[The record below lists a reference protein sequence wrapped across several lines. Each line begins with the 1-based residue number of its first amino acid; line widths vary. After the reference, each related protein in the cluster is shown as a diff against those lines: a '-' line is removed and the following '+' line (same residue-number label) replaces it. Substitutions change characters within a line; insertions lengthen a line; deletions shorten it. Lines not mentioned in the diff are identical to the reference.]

1 MFNNIMVIMLSKFR
15 SIYKALAQYCNLL
28 NAIYFSSS
36 DSKALKC
43 LQDKIFMHIFFSE
56 KKKKGSWCR
65 HLVVSED
72 QVLKIPNGLPVEAA
86 ATVSVNP
93 CTAFRLLKDFEDLQ
107 PGIIK

>member
-1 MFNNIMVIMLSKFR
+1 MLSKCR
-15 SIYKALAQYCNLL
+15 SIYKALAQNCNLL
-28 NAIYFSSS
+28 NTIYFSLS

-43 LQDKIFMHIFFSE
+43 LQDKIFTHIFFSE
-56 KKKKGSWCR
+56 KKGSWCR

-72 QVLKIPNGLPVEAA
+72 RVLKIPNGLPMEAA

-107 PGIIK
+107 PGNIK

>member
-1 MFNNIMVIMLSKFR
+1 MVIMLSKFR

-56 KKKKGSWCR
+56 KKKKGSRCS

-107 PGIIK
+107 PGNIK

>member
-1 MFNNIMVIMLSKFR
+1 MLSKFR
-15 SIYKALAQYCNLL
+15 SIYKALAQNCNLL
-28 NAIYFSSS
+28 NTIYFSLS

-43 LQDKIFMHIFFSE
+43 LQDKIFTHIFFSE
-56 KKKKGSWCR
+56 KKGSWCR

-72 QVLKIPNGLPVEAA
+72 QVLKIPNGLPMEAA

-107 PGIIK
+107 PGNIKCCITVTAF

>member
-15 SIYKALAQYCNLL
+15 SFYKALAQYCNLL

-43 LQDKIFMHIFFSE
+43 LQDKIFMHTFFSE

-107 PGIIK
+107 PGNIK

>member
-43 LQDKIFMHIFFSE
+43 LQDKIFMHTFFSE

-107 PGIIK
+107 PGNIK

>member
-1 MFNNIMVIMLSKFR
+1 MVIMLSKFR

-43 LQDKIFMHIFFSE
+43 LQDKIFMHTFFSE
-56 KKKKGSWCR
+56 IKKKKGSWCR

-107 PGIIK
+107 PGNIK

>member
-1 MFNNIMVIMLSKFR
+1 MLSKFR

-28 NAIYFSSS
+28 DAIYFSSS

-43 LQDKIFMHIFFSE
+43 LQDKIFMHTFFSE

-107 PGIIK
+107 PGNIK